1 MLTYCHRMLPQILDN
16 MMSQNLQQQQHP
28 TELGPMH
35 QLSICFGL
43 LVS

>member
-1 MLTYCHRMLPQILDN
+1 MQTYCHRMLPQNLDS
-16 MMSQNLQQQQHP
+16 MMSQNLQKQHL